1 MPRFAALFA
10 IVCVARTAADVPS
23 TNAAL
28 ETIKALDTDGSG
40 KVERAEIEAFARSQG
55 LSAEEVQEEFKGLDK
70 NGDGD
75 LEPEELA
82 STLTGGEDTSSQSSE
97 KDATEQKRKEVED
110 AGAAKSEAED
120 TAKHAETSKVE
131 MKSDDHKEANDQKDA
146 KEHEEAKEEAKVED
160 NSTSLHKV
168 KSESAAVANVSAE
181 VADMEQDA
189 RLQAGRTLAQV
200 FAHEAEEVLAQ
211 RSKDEE
217 GAKALEKLAASLR
230 SNATKLVQEAPTKV
244 ERAAMDA
251 ADSAAKRTLGQ
262 AKTLEAQA
270 KKAEEE
276 AAEERNAA
284 LSAMNSAMKAQN
296 DMTSLVRRLRAGA

>member
-1 MPRFAALFA
+1 MLIMPRFAAFLA
-10 IVCVARTAADVPS
+10 LLYAARTAADVPS
-23 TNAAL
+23 TSAAL

-40 KVERAEIEAFARSQG
+40 KVERAEVEAFARSQG

-75 LEPEELA
+75 LEAEELT
-82 STLTGGEDTSSQSSE
+82 STLTGGADTSSQSSE
-97 KDATEQKRKEVED
+97 KDANEQNHKEIED
-110 AGAAKSEAED
+110 VGAAKSEADD
-120 TAKHAETSKVE
+120 TSKHDATNKVE
-131 MKSDDHKEANDQKDA
+131 MKSYDRKEANDQKDA
-146 KEHEEAKEEAKVED
+146 KEHEEAKAEA
-160 NSTSLHKV
+160 NSTSLHKI
-168 KSESAAVANVSAE
+168 KSESTAFANVSAE
-181 VADMEQDA
+181 VADMERDA

-230 SNATKLVQEAPTKV
+230 LNATKLVQEAPAKV
-244 ERAAMDA
+244 EQAAMDA

-262 AKTLEAQA
+262 AKILEAQA

-284 LSAMNSAMKAQN
+284 LSAMSSAMKAQN

>member
-10 IVCVARTAADVPS
+10 ILCIARTTADVPS
-23 TNAAL
+23 TSAAL

-40 KVERAEIEAFARSQG
+40 KVERAEVEAFARSQG

-75 LEPEELA
+75 LEPEELT
-82 STLTGGEDTSSQSSE
+82 STLTGAEDAASQSSE
-97 KDATEQKRKEVED
+97 KDATEQKHKEVED

-120 TAKHAETSKVE
+120 TAKHDENRVE
-131 MKSDDHKEANDQKDA
+131 ARSDDNKEASEQKDA
-146 KEHEEAKEEAKVED
+146 KEHDETKLEA

-181 VADMEQDA
+181 VADMERDA

-230 SNATKLVQEAPTKV
+230 VNATKLVQEAPAKV
-244 ERAAMDA
+244 EQAAMDA

-276 AAEERNAA
+276 AAEERTAA
-284 LSAMNSAMKAQN
+284 LSAMNSAMQAQN